1 MMERK
6 RPTKVVKTV
15 KKDEPMNVAK
25 KLVGKQMSHVL
36 RGESDARV
44 VRMSTY
50 FNNIHTHTNINLL
63 TSSLH
68 SQNCMQ
74 RFRHQSLFRSIRERK
89 QSGSRTAS
97 ESQERKAQGRY

>member
-50 FNNIHTHTNINLL
+50 FNNNIHIQKHNLTHLIITQSKLYAKI
-63 TSSLH
+63 SSPK
-68 SQNCMQ
+68 SVP
-74 RFRHQSLFRSIRERK
+74 K
-89 QSGSRTAS
+89 YSRT
-97 ESQERKAQGRY
+97 ETVW

>member
-6 RPTKVVKTV
+6 RPTKVVKMV

-50 FNNIHTHTNINLL
+50 SKIQTQRNINLL
-63 TSSLH
+63 SSH
-68 SQNCMQ
+68 SPL
-74 RFRHQSLFRSIRERK
+74 QSKLYVKISSPK
-89 QSGSRTAS
+89 SVPKYSRT
-97 ESQERKAQGRY
+97 ETVW

>member
-50 FNNIHTHTNINLL
+50 STTTYTYKH
-63 TSSLH
+63 
-68 SQNCMQ
+68 
-74 RFRHQSLFRSIRERK
+74 
-89 QSGSRTAS
+89 
-97 ESQERKAQGRY
+97 